1 MEGDGQGLGQ
11 RGMTGREAFR
21 EAEHTGRRHQDVLGK
36 GSVRPVGDVDR
47 AVLALG
53 GFALDTATAHPAPG
67 GGTTHH
73 LLADR
78 PGVDTLAE
86 GHDGPGPFVTGH
98 RTRFEA
104 PAISQLVDIR
114 TADSAVVYGD
124 QNLTRPRRRNG
135 TALYGDDSRRLIDG
149 AAMVS
154 GRGDGDTDGDAEPD
168 TSAKARRDRSAGR
181 PLFFYGFSGPEQHQA
196 PTRPIRAHAMVAR
209 TWSLAAVRSSRW
221 CRCSHVTATAG
232 VRLSH
237 ITQCT
242 NTRCMR
248 PPPCRARQ

>member
-1 MEGDGQGLGQ
+1 MHGSPREAFGLPHREEVEVGWVEDSSGAQTPGQLLAALVGLDHGDVGDTHGLQGDHRERSDGARPDDHGGITGGDPGSGDAMEGDGQGLGQ

-135 TALYGDDSRRLIDG
+135 TALYGDDSRRLIDRRGHGVG
-149 AAMVS
+149 AW
-154 GRGDGDTDGDAEPD
+154 
-168 TSAKARRDRSAGR
+168 RR
-181 PLFFYGFSGPEQHQA
+181 
-196 PTRPIRAHAMVAR
+196 
-209 TWSLAAVRSSRW
+209 
-221 CRCSHVTATAG
+221 
-232 VRLSH
+232 
-237 ITQCT
+237 
-242 NTRCMR
+242 
-248 PPPCRARQ
+248 